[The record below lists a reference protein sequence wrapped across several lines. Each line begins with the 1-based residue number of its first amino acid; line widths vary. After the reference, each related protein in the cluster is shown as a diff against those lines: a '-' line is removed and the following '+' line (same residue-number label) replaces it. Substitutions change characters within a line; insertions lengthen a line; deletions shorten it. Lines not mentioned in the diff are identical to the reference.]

1 MCCNGSWIILKQ
13 GLAMLNSISSQPL
26 LLSAFRSKN
35 VFLSLLAVKGSN
47 ITVSTFFIAS
57 KDLKVLGILAAKSGR
72 MVVKKLLTLFANW
85 LWSVVVLVSAGL

>member
-1 MCCNGSWIILKQ
+1 MEHPKTRLGYVKIYIVTT
-13 GLAMLNSISSQPL
+13 I
-26 LLSAFRSKN
+26 AFICFWSEN
-35 VFLSLLAVKGSN
+35 VLSLIAVKGFD

-57 KDLKVLGILAAKSGR
+57 KDLKDLGILTAKSGR